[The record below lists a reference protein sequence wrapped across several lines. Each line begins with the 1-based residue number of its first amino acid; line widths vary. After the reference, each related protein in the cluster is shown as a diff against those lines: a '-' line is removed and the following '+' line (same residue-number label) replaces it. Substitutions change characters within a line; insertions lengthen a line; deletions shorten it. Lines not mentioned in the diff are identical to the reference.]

1 MKNNQSQ
8 NLEILRAAYQAW
20 SNCAMLRRSRTRNK
34 NFTYGKQW
42 CDPTFDLDGNI
53 ITEEKKL
60 REMGKEPITNNL
72 MRQMVKS
79 IVGRFRSNAKKCAT
93 TLSAELQ
100 DIYAQNQIDEVDS
113 RALEEFLISGSC
125 IQRIDADHH
134 LCCGTKISNV
144 NFNHFFI
151 NAIQDTRAWDCEIVG
166 QLHDLSLAELITLTG
181 ARSNRNRAAW
191 IRQLYCNRN
200 AEDATINCASEL
212 GANNEWDADFWHAR
226 NGKLRAIEVWTLE
239 SREILKCH
247 DPLSAQY
254 YIDSLSTQNAINRE
268 NKKRKAAQEPEIT
281 TQWDIEE
288 VWRCRWFTPM
298 GDTLADYLSPF
309 AHGSHPFVI
318 KFYPLTDGEVHS
330 FVEDVIDQQK
340 YVNRLITLID
350 HIMGASA
357 KGVLLFPENA
367 LPNGF
372 TWDDIKR
379 IWSATNGIIPY
390 SPLHSGDLP
399 KQISTNATDIGAYEM
414 LQIQMKLFED
424 ISGVSNALQGKLT
437 SSAIGAETL
446 RQQIDNA
453 TIALADIF
461 DTFDAFR
468 SDRDRKLQSHYT
480 P

>member
-79 IVGRFRSNAKKCAT
+79 IVGRFRSNAKKYAT

-461 DTFDAFR
+461 DTFGAFR